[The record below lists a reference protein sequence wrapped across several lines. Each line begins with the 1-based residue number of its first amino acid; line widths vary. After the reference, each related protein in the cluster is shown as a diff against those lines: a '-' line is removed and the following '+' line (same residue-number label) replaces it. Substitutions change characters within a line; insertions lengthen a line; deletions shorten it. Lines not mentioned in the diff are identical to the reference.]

1 MGLHH
6 VTRCSMIFKKT
17 ILGNELIR
25 EIIAIRVDTL
35 WKMLGHKQAG
45 FMPATLEEGATGKY
59 DNKGAIFLPGGLIHQ
74 DVDEKSIQYG
84 RYGKI
89 EADEFRKKIRSAM
102 RYDNATL
109 LYEDGMAAGI
119 NLDGGFFSKAARRIY
134 TYKKAAFR
142 RKKTFGKDIPLE
154 ISSDDLI
161 RSHCPTYMK
170 APYGAR
176 TRISTCISV
185 CFIQAPMFFAYCK
198 TELNFTNNQSRKFSA
213 RLDQTR
219 EPVASESGTV
229 LYPPFIVVCH
239 DTRYKDTA
247 YTGLTRILGI
257 GRFGEFAS
265 FSLEEVSKRLLA
277 ELNRKKQNIRP
288 EDIFAEYNGTK
299 IVGVLR
305 VYAPTNPGRRLL
317 KYDLHVISPAEDLNL
332 DVHQIAK
339 ESRERYHIQDAAGN
353 ALNRSAQQ
361 RLF

>member
-1 MGLHH
+1 
-6 VTRCSMIFKKT
+6 MIPKKA

-25 EIIAIRVDTL
+25 EVIAIRIDAL
-35 WKMLGHKQAG
+35 WKMLGHKKAG
-45 FMPATLEEGATGKY
+45 FMPEYNEEGATGKY
-59 DNKGAIFLPGGLIHQ
+59 DNKGALFLPGGLVHQ
-74 DVDEKSIQYG
+74 DVDEKSIKHEQ
-84 RYGKI
+84 YGKI
-89 EADEFRKKIRSAM
+89 EAEEFRKKIRAAM
-102 RYDNATL
+102 RFDNATL
-109 LYEDGMAAGI
+109 LYEDGMATSI

-185 CFIQAPMFFAYCK
+185 CFIDAPMFFAYCK
-198 TELNFTNNQSRKFSA
+198 TELNFTKSQAVKFSVG
-213 RLDQTR
+213 LDKTR
-219 EPVASESGTV
+219 EQVLSESGTV
-229 LYPPFIVVCH
+229 LYPPYIVVCH
-239 DTRYKDTA
+239 DTRYKKNA

-265 FSLEEVSKRLLA
+265 FTLEEISKRLLG
-277 ELNRKKQNIRP
+277 ELNRKKQTIRQ
-288 EDIFAEYNGTK
+288 EDIIAEYDGTS

-305 VYAPTNPGRRLL
+305 IYAPTNTGKRLL
-317 KYDLHVISPAEDLNL
+317 KYDLHIVAPVEDLHL
-332 DVHQIAK
+332 DVDQIAK
-339 ESRERYHIQDAAGN
+339 ESRERYNIPCLADQTPVQ
-353 ALNRSAQQ
+353 SAQQ